1 MYISS
6 LFAVELL
13 FTYHWSQYDMVHM
26 EMPVHLWSI
35 VIIGLPSFVSTL
47 HLENS
52 VYSESVY
59 LWIVPGEV
67 D

>member
-26 EMPVHLWSI
+26 EMPVYLWSI
-35 VIIGLPSFVSTL
+35 ISLPSFARTL
-47 HLENS
+47 HLESS